1 MYTTQKL
8 LDSQGSGGYPEQK
21 ERHKKKKDL
30 NRLAVR
36 LGFKFKNIKIQ

>member
-8 LDSQGSGGYPEQK
+8 LDSQGFGKVPWEK
-21 ERHKKKKDL
+21 ERQKKKKDL